1 MLDIFVT
8 DCVLNKGTDS
18 KEIQLLNMLAILVT
32 DAVLNKGTDSKDAQL
47 LNMLDVSVIV
57 ELLFTVKFFN
67 LIQNANK
74 LA

>member
-1 MLDIFVT
+1 
-8 DCVLNKGTDS
+8 
-18 KEIQLLNMLAILVT
+18 MLAIVVT
-32 DAVLNKGTDSKDAQL
+32 EAVLNKGTDSKDAQL